1 MMIKKKKSISLTRR
15 RFLWGLS
22 TITFASTLFPEKLM
36 SDSLDTTI
44 IKPPRL
50 LPGDTVGLISPASAA
65 FESATI
71 REGVETFQSLGF
83 KVKTGKHIKEKYGY
97 LAGKD
102 ENRVADLHQMF
113 KDEEVNAIVALRG
126 GYGSMRLLNL
136 IDYDL
141 IKKNPKIFI
150 GYSDITS
157 LNLGIYHK
165 TGLVTFHGPVAIS
178 SFSKY
183 TQDYFLKIVS
193 STEPIGAILHPEP
206 DNPLRP
212 TAHLNTIRSGRATG
226 KLVGG
231 NLTLFTALLGT
242 PYEVDTKDAI
252 LFLEETGEEPYDVD
266 RMLTQLLLAGKLDR
280 VAGIVFDKCPNC
292 KPSDYKPAFYNTFSL
307 EEVLEDRLEKL
318 NCPVLYGLNV
328 GHEADKPTLPM
339 GIKVTL
345 DADQKVLIFEEA
357 AVL

>member
-1 MMIKKKKSISLTRR
+1 MMNKISQPISSRRQFLGGLTA
-15 RFLWGLS
+15 LTTT
-22 TITFASTLFPEKLM
+22 TILFPGKLFASNQITH
-36 SDSLDTTI
+36 I

-50 LPGDTVGLISPASAA
+50 QPGDTVGLIAPASAA
-65 FESATI
+65 FEPATI
-71 REGVETFQSLGF
+71 REGIETLQSLGF

-97 LAGKD
+97 LAGSD
-102 ENRVADLHQMF
+102 EKRVADLHQMF
-113 KDEEVNAIVALRG
+113 IDDEVKAIIALRG

-136 IDYDL
+136 IDYNL
-141 IKKNPKIFI
+141 IRKNPKIFM

-157 LNLGIYHK
+157 INLAIYHK

-183 TQDYFLKIVS
+183 TQEYFWKTVS
-193 STEPIGAILHPEP
+193 SPEALGEIKHPDP
-206 DNPLRP
+206 GNSLRP
-212 TAHLNTIRSGRATG
+212 TAHLNTIRSGKATG
-226 KLVGG
+226 RLVGG

-266 RMLTQLLLAGKLDR
+266 RMLTQLLLAGKLKH
-280 VAGIVFDKCPNC
+280 VAGIVFDRCPTC

-307 EEVLEDRLEKL
+307 EEILEDRLGQL
-318 NCPVLYGLNV
+318 SCPVLYGLNV

-339 GIKVTL
+339 GIQVTL
-345 DADQKVLIFEEA
+345 DADRKALTFDEG
-357 AVL
+357 AVV

>member
-1 MMIKKKKSISLTRR
+1 MKTNSPLQFSRR
-15 RFLWGLS
+15 QFLGGLS
-22 TITFASTLFPEKLM
+22 ALTTATALFPKGLFANNPN
-36 SDSLDTTI
+36 THV

-50 LPGDTVGLISPASAA
+50 KPGDTVGLIAPASAP

-71 REGVETFQSLGF
+71 REGVETLQSLGF
-83 KVKTGKHIKEKYGY
+83 KVKAGKYIKEKYGY
-97 LAGKD
+97 LAGSD
-102 ENRVADLHQMF
+102 EKRIADLHEMF
-113 KDEEVNAIVALRG
+113 KDVEVKAIIALRG

-136 IDYDL
+136 IDYNL
-141 IKKNPKIFI
+141 IKNNPKIVI

-183 TQDYFLKIVS
+183 TQEYFWKILS
-193 STEPIGAILHPEP
+193 STEAAGEIRHPDP

-212 TAHLNTIRSGRATG
+212 TAHLNTIRPGKATG
-226 KLVGG
+226 RLIGG

-242 PYEVDTKDAI
+242 PYAVDTKDAI

-266 RMLTQLLLAGKLDR
+266 RMLTQLLLAGKLDH
-280 VAGIVFDKCPNC
+280 VAGIIFDKCPNC
-292 KPSDYKPAFYNTFSL
+292 KPGEYKPAFYNTLSL
-307 EEVLEDRLEKL
+307 EEILEDRLGQL
-318 NCPVLYGLNV
+318 RCPVLYGLNV

-345 DADQKVLIFEEA
+345 DADRKVLIFEEA
-357 AVL
+357 AVI